1 MEDLKAAQDAVAES
15 IKFVFKDGKDSSQ
28 VPLLHSFIIWNIN
41 SYSNCFLFRTSMQLY
56 CGYSSISNSVLAWK
70 IR

>member
-28 VPLLHSFIIWNIN
+28 VPLLHSFII
-41 SYSNCFLFRTSMQLY
+41 
-56 CGYSSISNSVLAWK
+56 
-70 IR
+70 